1 MDRMDEYRELLA
13 QLEQEPEV
21 LTGVVDR
28 ARDRV
33 RRTRRRRRTAEWT
46 GGFLSLAACFV
57 LAVNLCTPV
66 ALACGRVPIL
76 RELAQA
82 VIVSPSLSA
91 AVANEHVQLVGQEQ
105 TVNGYTIRLEY
116 VIADKKQLNAFLT
129 VDGPAP
135 EEDGRFLVSI
145 QAVEPEGVEYS
156 SSGAMLEPGELDYA
170 MLNFHEADTPQQLT
184 LRVQVD
190 SCLVGRERLAECD
203 FSLELDPYQLKL
215 GRTVE
220 VNEDFTLNG
229 NRLTLSTV
237 ELYPTHMRL
246 HVEKAED
253 DPDYLV
259 SLMLTIDGDGHS
271 VKRVDSKGL
280 TSTGSA
286 RYSTYTMYTASP
298 WYYDCDTLKLTIS
311 GAVWLDKDRLETTID
326 LTQGTAQG
334 LPDGVTYLG
343 IADQSSDPWGSGRE
357 LCFQGVDTPF
367 AGAFSSDFV
376 GEDGQTYRSPGS
388 SWSTTGSSE
397 PDVGRFS
404 LGDYQGDLV
413 ILENHWSHVAEY
425 EQPLVLTVDVSGK

>member
-1 MDRMDEYRELLA
+1 MDRMDEYRALLA
-13 QLEQEPEV
+13 QLEQEPEA
-21 LTGVVDR
+21 LTGAVAR
-28 ARDRV
+28 ARARA
-33 RRTRRRRRTAEWT
+33 RRARRRRRAAEWA

-91 AVANEHVQLVGQEQ
+91 AVANEHVQLVGQER

-135 EEDGRFLVSI
+135 EGDGRLLVSV

-156 SSGAMLEPGELDYA
+156 ASGALMEPGELDYA
-170 MLNFHEADTPQQLT
+170 MLNFQEDTPQQLT

-203 FSLELDPYQLKL
+203 FSLELDPYQLGL
-215 GRTVE
+215 GRTIE
-220 VNEDFTLNG
+220 VNQDFTLDG

-246 HVEKAED
+246 HVEQAED

-259 SLMLTIDGDGHS
+259 SLTLTIDGDGRG
-271 VKRVDSKGL
+271 VERVDSKGL
-280 TSTGSA
+280 ISTGGA
-286 RYSTYTMYTASP
+286 KYGTYTMYTASP
-298 WYYDCDTLKLTIS
+298 WYYDCDTLTVTIS
-311 GAVWLDKDRLETTID
+311 GAVWLDKDRLETIID
-326 LTQGTAQG
+326 LTQGTARG

-343 IADQSSDPWGSGRE
+343 LADQPSDLWNGGRE
-357 LCFQGVDTPF
+357 LRFQGVDAPF

-388 SWSTTGSSE
+388 SWSTG
-397 PDVGRFS
+397 DVETMRFS

-413 ILENHWSHVAEY
+413 ILENQWSHVAAY

>member
-1 MDRMDEYRELLA
+1 MDRMDEYRALLA
-13 QLEQEPEV
+13 QLEQEPEA
-21 LTGVVDR
+21 LTGAVDR
-28 ARDRV
+28 ARARA
-33 RRTRRRRRTAEWT
+33 RRARRRRRAAEWA

-76 RELAQA
+76 RELVQA

-135 EEDGRFLVSI
+135 EGDSRLLVSV

-156 SSGAMLEPGELDYA
+156 ASGALMEPGELDYA
-170 MLNFHEADTPQQLT
+170 VLNFQEDTPQQLT

-190 SCLVGRERLAECD
+190 SVTGEAERLAECD
-203 FSLELDPYQLKL
+203 FSLELDSYQLGL
-215 GRTVE
+215 GRMIK
-220 VNEDFTLNG
+220 VNEDFTLDG

-246 HVEKAED
+246 HVEQAED
-253 DPDYLV
+253 NPDYLV
-259 SLMLTIDGDGHS
+259 GLTLAIDGDGRG
-271 VKRVDSKGL
+271 VERVDNKGL
-280 TSTGSA
+280 ISTGGA
-286 RYSTYTMYTASP
+286 KYGTYTMYTASP
-298 WYYDCDTLKLTIS
+298 WYYDCEALTVTIS

-326 LTQGTAQG
+326 LTDGTAQG

-343 IADQSSDPWGSGRE
+343 IADEANDLWNSGGRE
-357 LCFQGVDTPF
+357 LCFRGVDAPF

-388 SWSTTGSSE
+388 SWSTG
-397 PDVGRFS
+397 DVETMRFS

-413 ILENHWSHVAEY
+413 ILENQWSHVAAY